1 MERYEARERDDV
13 LLFESPT
20 GISASFN
27 HEPTMRSAPAAPEP
41 VRVLYVVSLYGV
53 YNHKGERID
62 GDALIVRAPDLP
74 DRILLATV
82 LGCTD
87 SELPHLLDQG
97 GTWSIRQIS
106 SIDGYRL
113 RFEPN

>member
-1 MERYEARERDDV
+1 MERYEARERDDI

-20 GISASFN
+20 GISVST
-27 HEPTMRSAPAAPEP
+27 EDAPAAQTTPGVAEP

-62 GDALIVRAPDLP
+62 GDALIVRAPNLP
-74 DRILLATV
+74 DRTLLAAV